1 MNLRIKRRRF
11 GQLALASAAT
21 TAIANFA
28 AKAVAQQPQLI
39 IYGVSLT
46 PASRSLTADLVDAE
60 AANTTPG
67 MVLESLDLATSQ
79 SLLASENSTT
89 SQRLP
94 TSELSAVT
102 VDNKQDFAESVN
114 QALVIKK
121 PSERITGFTV
131 QSDGTFAIAAVAA
144 SKKGDFSRLIL
155 TKDGKNGKNTKG
167 VKIKKVKKDSTI
179 ESLLATQKD
188 QFLSIVSL
196 NQGVPPFELAVID
209 PKSGKVDSGD
219 ELGLPELPF
228 NQRFSNLAQSP
239 DGTIY
244 ATTLGV
250 EGITILVQLDL
261 VNRSIVTGRGKIIN
275 LVQLSYK
282 NKPLGNDLAS
292 LAFSQSNQLF
302 ALADPNNEG
311 TNSLFTLD
319 MKTGVLTLLR
329 QFAVDKIAFSPV

>member
-11 GQLALASAAT
+11 GQLAIVSAAT

-46 PASRSLTADLVDAE
+46 PASKSITADVVDAG

-67 MVLESLDLATSQ
+67 IILESLNLTTSQ
-79 SLLASENSTT
+79 S
-89 SQRLP
+89 LP
-94 TSELSAVT
+94 TSELAAVT
-102 VDNKQDFAESVN
+102 VDNKQDSTESVA

-144 SKKGDFSRLIL
+144 TKKGDFSRLIL
-155 TKDGKNGKNTKG
+155 TKGSDDGKNTKG
-167 VKIKKVKKDSTI
+167 IKIKTIKKNSTI
-179 ESLLATQKD
+179 ESLLATQKG
-188 QFLSIVSL
+188 QLLSIVSL
-196 NQGVPPFELAVID
+196 SQGVLPFELAVID
-209 PKSGKVDSGD
+209 PKSGKVDSGV

-244 ATTLGV
+244 GTTLGI

-261 VNRSIVTGRGKIIN
+261 VNRSIVAGRGKIIN
-275 LVQLSYK
+275 LAQLSYNK
-282 NKPLGNDLAS
+282 KPLGNDLAS
-292 LAFSQSNQLF
+292 LAFSQSNQMF
-302 ALADPNNEG
+302 ALGDPNNEG

-319 MKTGVLTLLR
+319 VKTGVLTLLR